1 MRVWSIVFV
10 LNGLFIVPKPGM
22 ESRAPPSRT
31 ACAIPESLR
40 TLLKN
45 GLQGYWMDL
54 VYALKNLCSPVDLP
68 ALPDLTSLVCAELG
82 KAVYSSAMKHLEAEM
97 AASTRLY
104 LLHDRRE
111 PLAKEAPKKITVVF
125 RHYLG
130 LITNAKHRKAL
141 TRLLVSQH
149 PLAVE
154 RMRYKSRYHRATV
167 ARDDRLCR
175 FGCNATETVE
185 HALFFCEA
193 DPGLGDLRA
202 KFVAAMQHLE
212 PRICSVSPWNATNIL
227 KSIIF
232 WRDTVCRVA
241 KFAYRVFGIFDTVPM
256 VWPEARA
263 E

>member
-1 MRVWSIVFV
+1 
-10 LNGLFIVPKPGM
+10 
-22 ESRAPPSRT
+22 
-31 ACAIPESLR
+31 
-40 TLLKN
+40 LLKN